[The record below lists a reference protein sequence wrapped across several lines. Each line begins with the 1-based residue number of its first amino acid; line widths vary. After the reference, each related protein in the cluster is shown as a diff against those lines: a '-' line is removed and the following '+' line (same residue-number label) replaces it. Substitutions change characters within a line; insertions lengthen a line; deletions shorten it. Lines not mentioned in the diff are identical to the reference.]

1 MDRRR
6 GQGLILDPLSPL
18 ARAEYLAVGEAQGQ
32 AKGARITGAIAL
44 TEAEVL
50 QHLRHRIE
58 RKPTL
63 RWVADERRVEA
74 LLEQRLGA
82 ITFARGSDP
91 SPDPKAIAAF
101 LCARIRADGLDLL
114 PLGKASQ
121 SLLRRARYA
130 GIEAL
135 SDESLLADLE
145 DWAAPHLVRRLEN
158 ANLGALHQA
167 LLDRLGWDGKQA
179 LDKLAPQEFRS
190 PAGTTHAIDYDDPGG
205 PSVEIACRRCS
216 GWIAIPASVS
226 PASPCC

>member
-1 MDRRR
+1 
-6 GQGLILDPLSPL
+6 
-18 ARAEYLAVGEAQGQ
+18 VGEAQGQ

-58 RKPTL
+58 RKPAL
-63 RWVADERRVEA
+63 RWVGDERRVEA

-101 LCARIRADGLDLL
+101 LCAHPRGWAGSAA
-114 PLGKASQ
+114 LGKASQ

-145 DWAAPHLVRRLEN
+145 EWAAPHLVRRLDN
-158 ANLGALHQA
+158 VNIGALHQA

-179 LDKLAPQEFRS
+179 WTSLPLRSSAAPQA
-190 PAGTTHAIDYDDPGG
+190 PPM
-205 PSVEIACRRCS
+205 PSIMTIRAAPRWRFACRRCS
-216 GWIAIPASVS
+216 GWIAIPVSAS